1 MISKAQIQF
10 IQSLQ
15 QKKYRQLHRLFI
27 AEGTKIANELL
38 AFPHRLH
45 TVYASADWIHQHSQ
59 KLEAIKVIEVNEQ
72 SLKKISLLASPNEV
86 VCIVKMEAV
95 EFNLSQLTSEFCLAL
110 HEVQDPGNLGTII
123 RLADWFGIETILCS
137 EGTVDA
143 YNPKVIQSTMG
154 SFLRCK
160 VHYCDLKQCLEFTNQ
175 NQLPSYAAVLDGTSV
190 YKTKLQENGLLIMG
204 NESKGISEELLKLIK
219 NKISIPSFS
228 KMNSDSL
235 NVSIATA
242 ILCSELRRTN

>member
-10 IQSLQ
+10 IQSLHLKKFRQ
-15 QKKYRQLHRLFI
+15 QHRLFI

-38 AFPHRLH
+38 ACSHLLH
-45 TVYASADWIHQHSQ
+45 SVYASEDWIKQNSHRLNAAQ
-59 KLEAIKVIEVNEQ
+59 VVEVNEQ

-86 VCIVKMEAV
+86 LCLVKMEAN
-95 EFNLSQLTSEFCLAL
+95 EFNPKQLATEFCLAL

-123 RLADWFGIETILCS
+123 RLADWFGIDTVLCS

-143 YNPKVIQSTMG
+143 YNPKVVQATMG

-160 VHYCDLKQCLEFTNQ
+160 VHYCDLKQCLEFAQKN
-175 NQLPSYAAVLDGTSV
+175 NIPSYAAVLDGTSI
-190 YKTKLQENGLLIMG
+190 YKTKLQENGLLVMG
-204 NESKGISEELLKLIK
+204 NESKGISEELLRLITYR
-219 NKISIPSFS
+219 ISIPSFS

>member
-38 AFPHRLH
+38 ACPHRLH
-45 TVYASADWIHQHSQ
+45 SVYASADWINQHSQ
-59 KLEAIKVIEVNEQ
+59 KLDAIKVMEVNEQ

-95 EFNLSQLTSEFCLAL
+95 EFNLNQLTSEFCLAL

-123 RLADWFGIETILCS
+123 RLADWFGIETVLCS

-219 NKISIPSFS
+219 YKISIPSFS

>member
-15 QKKYRQLHRLFI
+15 QKKYRQLNRLFI

-45 TVYASADWIHQHSQ
+45 SVYASADWIHQHSQ
-59 KLEAIKVIEVNEQ
+59 KLDTIKVMEVNEQ

-123 RLADWFGIETILCS
+123 RLADWFGIETVLCS

-219 NKISIPSFS
+219 YKISIPSFS